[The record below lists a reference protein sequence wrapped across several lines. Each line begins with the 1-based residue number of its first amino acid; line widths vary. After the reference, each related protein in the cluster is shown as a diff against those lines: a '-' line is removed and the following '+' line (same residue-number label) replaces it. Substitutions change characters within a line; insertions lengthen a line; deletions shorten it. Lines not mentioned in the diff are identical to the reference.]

1 MKQLSLLISFLL
13 INIFVFAQKPN
24 VYGFKVAGIDSG
36 TTIDL
41 SQFKGKK
48 ILIVNVASK
57 CGYTPQYADL
67 EKLYEKYKGQLVI
80 IGFPEN
86 NFLGQEPGTNAEI
99 KKFCTGKYN
108 VTFPMAA
115 KINVKGDSICPIY
128 QWLTEKSKNGVED
141 SHVTWNFNKYLI
153 NENGEYVAH
162 FVSKVTPM
170 DSTLISAI
178 EAK

>member
-1 MKQLSLLISFLL
+1 MKQFSLIISFLL
-13 INIFVFAQKPN
+13 MSVFIFAQKPT

-41 SQFKGKK
+41 SQYKGKE

-57 CGYTPQYADL
+57 CGYTPQYTDL
-67 EKLYEKYKGQLVI
+67 EKLYEKYKDKMVI

-99 KKFCTGKYN
+99 KQFCTSKYN

-115 KINVKGDSICPIY
+115 KINVKGDSIAPLY
-128 QWLTEKSKNGVED
+128 KWLTEKSMNGVED

-153 NENGEYVAH
+153 NEKGEYVAH
-162 FVSKVTPM
+162 FISKVAPM
-170 DSTLISAI
+170 DSVLTSAI
-178 EAK
+178 EAN